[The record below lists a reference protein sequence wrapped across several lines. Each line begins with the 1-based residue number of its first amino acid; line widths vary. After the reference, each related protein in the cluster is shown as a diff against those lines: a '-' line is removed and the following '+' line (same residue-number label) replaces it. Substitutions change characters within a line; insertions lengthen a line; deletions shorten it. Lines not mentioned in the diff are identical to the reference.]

1 MSDVVSA
8 VGAAGRITDVAGKAS
23 GVLGS
28 IADYWGLGRWL
39 DRRSRSKDVDAAVER
54 YESLY
59 GTDMPDEV
67 RDLLYAKY
75 VAESRRLDN
84 LTEVLSIVRDARQ
97 GRDDTGTMPQQDWLD
112 AFEDGASHAY
122 EDEIRALWAQLLDEE
137 ITSAGSFSKRS
148 LATLKGMNGTE
159 ARKLRV
165 LCSWSVEIRDQTG
178 RWVPVPLLQSPL
190 ECGAGANGIPL
201 SEVSM
206 LEDAGLTTQMPGHAP
221 DVYVPPNSTCVIR
234 VNATP
239 ATLRNDSDQ
248 LRGYRPTYAFTSIGI
263 ELAKLC
269 VLGDADADLPSIL
282 QARLSLVER

>member
-1 MSDVVSA
+1 MSDVISAVSA
-8 VGAAGRITDVAGKAS
+8 AGKIVDVAEKGS
-23 GVLGS
+23 GVLGR
-28 IADYWGLGRWL
+28 IADYWGLGRAL
-39 DRRSRSKDVDAAVER
+39 GRRSRAKDVDAAVKL

-59 GTDMPDEV
+59 GADAPDKLK
-67 RDLLYAKY
+67 DLLYTKY
-75 VAESRRLDN
+75 ITESRKLDN
-84 LTEVLSIVRDARQ
+84 LVEVLSIVSEARR
-97 GRDDTGTMPQQDWLD
+97 GKNNAGTMPQQDWLD

-122 EDEIRALWAQLLDEE
+122 EDEIRTLWARLLDEE

-282 QARLSLVER
+282 QSRLSLVER

>member
-1 MSDVVSA
+1 MSDVISAVSA
-8 VGAAGRITDVAGKAS
+8 AGKIVDVAEKGS
-23 GVLGS
+23 GVLGR
-28 IADYWGLGRWL
+28 IADYWGLGRAL
-39 DRRSRSKDVDAAVER
+39 DRRSRAKDVDAAVKL

-59 GTDMPDEV
+59 GADAPDKLK
-67 RDLLYAKY
+67 DLLYTKY
-75 VAESRRLDN
+75 ITESRKLDN
-84 LTEVLSIVRDARQ
+84 LVEVLSIVSEARR
-97 GRDDTGTMPQQDWLD
+97 GKNNAGTMPQQDWLD

-122 EDEIRALWAQLLDEE
+122 EDEIRTLWARLLDEE

-178 RWVPVPLLQSPL
+178 RWVPVPFLQSPL

-282 QARLSLVER
+282 QSRLSLVER

>member
-1 MSDVVSA
+1 MSDVISAVSA
-8 VGAAGRITDVAGKAS
+8 AGKVDVAEKGS
-23 GVLGS
+23 GVLGR
-28 IADYWGLGRWL
+28 IADYWGLGRAL
-39 DRRSRSKDVDAAVER
+39 DRRSRAKDVDAAVKL

-59 GTDMPDEV
+59 GADAPDKLK
-67 RDLLYAKY
+67 DLLYTKY
-75 VAESRRLDN
+75 ITESRKLDN
-84 LTEVLSIVRDARQ
+84 LVEVLSIVSEARR
-97 GRDDTGTMPQQDWLD
+97 GKNNAGTMPQQDWLD

-122 EDEIRALWAQLLDEE
+122 EDEIRTLWARLLDEE

-148 LATLKGMNGTE
+148 LVTLKGMNGTE

-234 VNATP
+234 VNATQ

-282 QARLSLVER
+282 QSRLSLVER